1 MGKMLLYCS
10 LWTSIGEFLLR
21 HELKKYFIKMLD
33 ILRTKHIVYKMA
45 IRMYVLKTDVN
56 RNLPVMQSN
65 NLHSFSDTVF
75 LHSKDTWIR

>member
-1 MGKMLLYCS
+1 M
-10 LWTSIGEFLLR
+10 W
-21 HELKKYFIKMLD
+21 D

-75 LHSKDTWIR
+75 LHSKDT